1 MMIDPIQW
9 NAVWLVEK
17 YLPDCDEPYE
27 SIIIPGNLLV
37 TGGAGGLW
45 NFLNGNPATL
55 DAFDNAHAML
65 AVDDST
71 AAETTAQI
79 DIQAVTNRKFKAM
92 AATYPIHS
100 FSQFDTA
107 TKSIIYKS
115 SFTLAEA
122 NYAWNEFGLFNGP
135 DGGGALM
142 LNRKVAALGTK
153 PNTEVWDLTLT
164 ISMA

>member
-37 TGGAGGLW
+37 TGGAGALW

-55 DAFDNAHAML
+55 DAFDNTHAYL
-65 AVDDST
+65 AVGDST
-71 AAETTAQI
+71 AAETSAQT
-79 DIQAVTNRKFKAM
+79 DIQAVTNRKFKGM
-92 AATYPIHS
+92 SATYPVHVYS
-100 FSQFDTA
+100 TSDTA

-115 SFTLAEA
+115 SFTIAEA

-135 DGGGALM
+135 DGFLPTM
-142 LNRKVAALGTK
+142 LNRKVAAL
-153 PNTEVWDLTLT
+153 
-164 ISMA
+164 